1 MATRPAE
8 ELSPEENLA
17 LLTQAIWEQMG
28 GHTDQCP
35 PDKIP
40 TFRQLDDLISTT
52 AWGAEAR
59 FETTPE
65 MARKAVFGDGCW
77 R

>member
-1 MATRPAE
+1 MATQLAE

-17 LLTQAIWEQMG
+17 LLTQAVWEQMG
-28 GHTDQCP
+28 GRADQCP
-35 PDKIP
+35 SEKVP

-59 FETTPE
+59 E
-65 MARKAVFGDGCW
+65 MRPSESMLTRFL
-77 R
+77 